1 VLTVQ
6 VDARCTADG
15 IEVVAVPD
23 VDREV
28 AAVMLERLQNW
39 RMIEERRARWERQ
52 GWKRTAPSPESP
64 WSTMTVIFSDDGDL
78 EGPGFR
84 NRPGEVPDTATAFEL
99 VAAVVEFLDRRC
111 ERRS

>member
-1 VLTVQ
+1 VLSVQ
-6 VDARCTADG
+6 VDARCTAEG
-15 IEVVAVPD
+15 IEVVAVHD

-39 RMIEERRARWERQ
+39 RMIEAKRARWERQ
-52 GWKRTAPSPESP
+52 GWKRTGPSPELP
-64 WSTMTVIFSDDGDL
+64 WSTRTVTSSDDGDV

-84 NRPGEVPDTATAFEL
+84 NPPGEASDTATAFEL
-99 VAAVVEFLDRRC
+99 VAAVVEFLDRRA